1 MEISYRAAVMD
12 DLEDIFRLVEC
23 AVKQIFRNDIKNKSL
38 YIGVIH
44 DKIVVVCA
52 LNEQCDEQYKNGQW
66 QYGLMYSAKIRMH

>member
-23 AVKQIFRNDIKNKSL
+23 AVKQIFRKDIKNKSL

-44 DKIVVVCA
+44 DI
-52 LNEQCDEQYKNGQW
+52 NEQCDEQYKNGQW